1 MMKRLFTL
9 LFAASCLTAFGQV
22 PDYVPT
28 EGLVAW
34 YALDGDAVDAASHD
48 LHGEVF
54 GAQGGVDRHG
64 NQQGCL
70 VFDGVNDF
78 IQTELLPATGAQSRS
93 FVFWAKTSTLHTQG
107 DAAGMDI
114 LCFGGPDEVG
124 KVNEVSLNHVCEG
137 LSFDISSGVMT
148 KQCDVT
154 SGDWHFYALV
164 VSSDGAGD
172 VGFESVQFYQNGEL
186 LSEICSLGPYST
198 TINTG
203 SSSPMIIGAYFNAS
217 IRFFDGSLDDLGV
230 WDRAL
235 SAEEIDVLYSTI
247 QPIQGCTD
255 EAACNY
261 NVDAILDDGTCD
273 LFTCKCLEGTIWS
286 EELGGCIVANPSDS
300 NFDGCVQLNDLL
312 DLLSAYGDCGAEETP
327 WQCGDPLDYQGYEYE
342 TVQIGEQCWFAEN
355 LRAENYRNG
364 ESLGST
370 LMAWLS
376 STEEGQTVIYGADS
390 EISCQ
395 DFSPD
400 IPVCDS
406 LETTFLEF
414 GLLYNNHA
422 VSDIRGVCP
431 LNWHVSTD
439 EDWMILESFLG
450 IPEEELTETGFRG
463 INQGQMIKTTYG
475 WKGGGSGSDAVGFHG
490 KPAGGFS
497 PEIPNFNNAGSDA
510 NWWAPSDVNPLMRRN
525 LNDYTSGIRR
535 VDIIENAGIS
545 IRCIKDTE

>member
-1 MMKRLFTL
+1 MCIRD
-9 LFAASCLTAFGQV
+9 S
-22 PDYVPT
+22 
-28 EGLVAW
+28 
-34 YALDGDAVDAASHD
+34 LDGDAADVASHD
-48 LHGEVF
+48 WHGEVF

-70 VFDGVNDF
+70 VFDGIDDF
-78 IQTELLPATGAQSRS
+78 IQTELLPATGSQSRS

-154 SGDWHFYALV
+154 SGAWHFYALV
-164 VSSDGAGD
+164 VSSNGAGD

-203 SSSPMIIGAYFNAS
+203 SSSPMTIGSYFNAS

-235 SAEEIDVLYSTI
+235 SAEEIGALYSTT

-255 EAACNY
+255 QAACNY
-261 NVDAILDDGTCD
+261 NVDAILDDGTCE

-286 EELGGCIVANPSDS
+286 EELGGCIVANPADI
-300 NFDGCVQLNDLL
+300 NLDGCVQLNDLL
-312 DLLSAYGDCGAEETP
+312 DLLSAYGDCGAEESL
-327 WQCGDPLDYQGYEYE
+327 WQCGDPLEYQGYDYE

-364 ESLGST
+364 DAIPASLSDTEWAGTAEGAVSVYGGDMANLSIYGRLYNWYAVHDDRSLCPNNWSVPSDGEWMTMEMSLG
-370 LMAWLS
+370 M
-376 STEEGQTVIYGADS
+376 S
-390 EISCQ
+390 ES
-395 DFSPD
+395 
-400 IPVCDS
+400 V
-406 LETTFLEF
+406 L
-414 GLLYNNHA
+414 NNT
-422 VSDIRGVCP
+422 SWRG
-431 LNWHVSTD
+431 T
-439 EDWMILESFLG
+439 
-450 IPEEELTETGFRG
+450 
-463 INQGQMIKTTYG
+463 NQGLQMKTVYG
-475 WKGGGSGSDAVGFHG
+475 LSLIH
-490 KPAGGFS
+490 
-497 PEIPNFNNAGSDA
+497 I
-510 NWWAPSDVNPLMRRN
+510 
-525 LNDYTSGIRR
+525 
-535 VDIIENAGIS
+535 
-545 IRCIKDTE
+545 